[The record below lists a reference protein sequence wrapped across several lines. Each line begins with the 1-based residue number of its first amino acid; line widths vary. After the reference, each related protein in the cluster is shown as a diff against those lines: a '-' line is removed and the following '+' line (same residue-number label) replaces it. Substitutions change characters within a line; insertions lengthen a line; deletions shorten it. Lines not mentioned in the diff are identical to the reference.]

1 MSPMLAERP
10 ATMPLMPGACPI
22 IETARLVLRPHRMQ
36 DADAIANSLSDFAV
50 ARMLTR
56 VPVPY
61 DREDGRDWLNMV
73 TSGLKPDWHFAITLD
88 GVHIGVVSLEL
99 RHGLWHIG
107 YWLNRFYWGK
117 GIMSEAVEAA
127 LDRFFQRMP
136 QAEIFGG
143 AFADNPASLRLLEAR
158 GFRTVGVEDVFS
170 KARNTMAP
178 LVEFRLSQ
186 PDFAGRRRRA

>member
-1 MSPMLAERP
+1 MSAMLAERP
-10 ATMPLMPGACPI
+10 TVAPSMPGPCPV

-73 TSGLKPDWHFAITLD
+73 TSDLAPDWHFALTLD
-88 GVHIGVVSLEL
+88 GVHIGVISLEL

-107 YWLNRFYWGK
+107 YWLNRFYWGQ

-127 LDRFFQRMP
+127 LDRFFRRMP
-136 QAEIFGG
+136 GAEVFGG
-143 AFADNPASLRLLEAR
+143 AFADNAASLRLLGAC
-158 GFRTVGVEDVFS
+158 GFQTIGVRDIFS
-170 KARNTMAP
+170 KARNTMGP

-186 PDFAGRRRRA
+186 ADFAGRERRP